1 MASLTIRN
9 IDDSIK
15 ERLRVRA
22 ATHGHSMEE
31 EARIILK
38 TAVGGITGAALWQ
51 LSRDLFGGDYGVD
64 LGLPPRTGDRPAP
77 DFGGPDYGADSK
89 STR

>member
-9 IDDSIK
+9 IDDSLK

-22 ATHGHSMEE
+22 AQQGHSMEE

-38 TAVGGITGAALWQ
+38 RAVGGVSGEVLLA
-51 LSRDLFGGDYGVD
+51 LSRRLFAGAQGVELDLPSRKD
-64 LGLPPRTGDRPAP
+64 DRAPLSFNAQPSKPA
-77 DFGGPDYGADSK
+77 AK
-89 STR
+89 HK